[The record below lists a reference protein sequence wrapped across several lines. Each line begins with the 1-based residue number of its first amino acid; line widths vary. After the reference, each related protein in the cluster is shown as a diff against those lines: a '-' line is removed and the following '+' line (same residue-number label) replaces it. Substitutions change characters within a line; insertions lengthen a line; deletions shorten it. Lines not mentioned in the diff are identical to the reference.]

1 MLFDDNQLK
10 YVIKSDGMTISDRKE
25 REKEMRRKD
34 IIDTAEKLFFQKG
47 YENITMADIAEGTE
61 LARSTLYLYFKNKKE
76 IYLAISIRGT
86 EILNEMFKEYYNK
99 GRTGIE
105 KVKMLM
111 MAFYKFYKKYP
122 DYYDVNWS
130 SYKVLFD
137 HDMPKMEEIKRMRME
152 SFSLFSK
159 ALQKGINDKSIRSD
173 LDPVKANLILASSI
187 QNVINL
193 TPTIKLHM
201 KNNNLTHEELIDYT
215 IYLLIHSLKY

>member
-1 MLFDDNQLK
+1 
-10 YVIKSDGMTISDRKE
+10 MTISDRKE

-34 IIDTAEKLFFQKG
+34 IIETAEKLFFQKG
-47 YENITMADIAEGTE
+47 YENITMADIAERTE
-61 LARSTLYLYFKNKKE
+61 LARSTIYLYFKNKKE

-111 MAFYKFYKKYP
+111 MAFYKFYKEYP

-152 SFSLFSK
+152 GFSLFSK
-159 ALQKGINDKSIRSD
+159 ALQEGIKDKSIRSD
-173 LDPVKANLILASSI
+173 LDPVKANLVLASSI
-187 QNVINL
+187 QNVFNL
-193 TPTIKLHM
+193 PPTIKLHM
-201 KNNNLTHEELIDYT
+201 KNNNMTHNELIDYT
-215 IYLLIHSLKY
+215 IDMLIRSLK

>member
-1 MLFDDNQLK
+1 
-10 YVIKSDGMTISDRKE
+10 MTISDRKE

-34 IIDTAEKLFFQKG
+34 IINTAEGLIFKEG

-86 EILNEMFKEYYNK
+86 EILNEIFKDYYNK
-99 GRTGIE
+99 GETGIE

-111 MAFYKFYKKYP
+111 MAFYKFYKEYP
-122 DYYDVNWS
+122 YYYDVNWS

-152 SFSLFSK
+152 GFSLFSK
-159 ALQKGINDKSIRSD
+159 ALQEGIKDKSIGSD
-173 LDPVKANLILASSI
+173 IDPVKANLVLASSI
-187 QNVINL
+187 QNVFNL
-193 TPTIKLHM
+193 PPTIKLHM
-201 KNNNLTHEELIDYT
+201 KNNNLTHEELIEYT
-215 IYLLIHSLKY
+215 INMMIRSLKY

>member
-1 MLFDDNQLK
+1 
-10 YVIKSDGMTISDRKE
+10 MTISDRKE

-34 IIDTAEKLFFQKG
+34 IIETAEKLFFQKG
-47 YENITMADIAEGTE
+47 YENITMADIAERTE
-61 LARSTLYLYFKNKKE
+61 LARSTIYLYFKNKKE

-111 MAFYKFYKKYP
+111 MAFYKFYKEYP

-137 HDMPKMEEIKRMRME
+137 HDMPKMEEITRMRME
-152 SFSLFSK
+152 GFSLFSK
-159 ALQKGINDKSIRSD
+159 ALQEGIKDKSIRSD
-173 LDPVKANLILASSI
+173 LDPVKANLVLASSI
-187 QNVINL
+187 QNVFNL
-193 TPTIKLHM
+193 PPTIKLHM
-201 KNNNLTHEELIDYT
+201 KNNNMTHNELIDYT
-215 IYLLIHSLKY
+215 IDMLIRSLK

>member
-137 HDMPKMEEIKRMRME
+137 HDMPKMKEIKRMRME